1 MKKLYGKNMN
11 YNIVVIVSI
20 VICAI
25 LSLLLSYYGVLIILD
40 EDSSLFK
47 ITQLIVAIVSM
58 TTFYAP
64 IKHLLLKY
72 MDVDE
77 SESENIND

>member
-1 MKKLYGKNMN
+1 MN

-25 LSLLLSYYGVLIILD
+25 LSLLLSYYGVLLLLD
-40 EDSSLFK
+40 ENSGLFK
-47 ITQLIVAIVSM
+47 MAQLIVAIVSM

-64 IKHLLLKY
+64 IKHVLLKY
-72 MDVDE
+72 MDIDS
-77 SESENIND
+77 SESENEND

>member
-1 MKKLYGKNMN
+1 MN
-11 YNIVVIVSI
+11 YNIVVIISV

-25 LSLLLSYYGVLIILD
+25 LSLLLSYYGVLILLD
-40 EDSSLFK
+40 ENSSLFK
-47 ITQLIVAIVSM
+47 MAQLIVAIVSM

-72 MDVDE
+72 MNIDE

>member
-1 MKKLYGKNMN
+1 MN
-11 YNIVVIVSI
+11 YNIVVIISV

-25 LSLLLSYYGVLIILD
+25 LSLLLSYYGVLLILD
-40 EDSSLFK
+40 ENSGLFK
-47 ITQLIVAIVSM
+47 MAQLIIAIVSM

-72 MDVDE
+72 MNIDE
-77 SESENIND
+77 SESESENLDD

>member
-1 MKKLYGKNMN
+1 MN

-20 VICAI
+20 LICAI
-25 LSLLLSYYGVLIILD
+25 LSLLLSYYGVLLILD
-40 EDSSLFK
+40 ENSSLFK
-47 ITQLIVAIVSM
+47 MAQLIVALVSM

-72 MDVDE
+72 MNID
-77 SESENIND
+77 ESENIND

>member
-1 MKKLYGKNMN
+1 MN
-11 YNIVVIVSI
+11 YNIVIIVSI

-25 LSLLLSYYGVLIILD
+25 LSLLLSYYGVLLILD
-40 EDSSLFK
+40 ENSSLFK
-47 ITQLIVAIVSM
+47 MAQLIVAIVSM

-72 MDVDE
+72 MNID
-77 SESENIND
+77 ESENIND

>member
-1 MKKLYGKNMN
+1 MN

-20 VICAI
+20 IICAI
-25 LSLLLSYYGVLIILD
+25 LSMLLSYYGVLLILD
-40 EDSSLFK
+40 EKSELFK
-47 ITQLIVAIVSM
+47 MAQLIVAIVSM

-77 SESENIND
+77 SESENNND

>member
-1 MKKLYGKNMN
+1 MN
-11 YNIVVIVSI
+11 YNVVVIVSI

-25 LSLLLSYYGVLIILD
+25 LSLLLSYYGVLLILD
-40 EDSSLFK
+40 ENSSLFK
-47 ITQLIVAIVSM
+47 MAQLIVAIVSM

-64 IKHLLLKY
+64 IKHILLKY
-72 MDVDE
+72 MDIDS

>member
-1 MKKLYGKNMN
+1 MKKQYGKNMN

-25 LSLLLSYYGVLIILD
+25 LSLLLSYYGLLLLLD
-40 EDSSLFK
+40 ENSALFK
-47 ITQLIVAIVSM
+47 IAQLIVAIVSM

-64 IKHLLLKY
+64 IKHVLLKY
-72 MDVDE
+72 MDVDS
-77 SESENIND
+77 SESENEND

>member
-1 MKKLYGKNMN
+1 MN

-25 LSLLLSYYGVLIILD
+25 LSFLLSYYGALLILD
-40 EDSSLFK
+40 ENSGLFK
-47 ITQLIVAIVSM
+47 VAQLVLAIVSM

-64 IKHLLLKY
+64 IKHILLKY
-72 MDVDE
+72 MNIDE
-77 SESENIND
+77 SETIDD

>member
-1 MKKLYGKNMN
+1 MN

-20 VICAI
+20 FICAI
-25 LSLLLSYYGVLIILD
+25 ISLLLSYYGVLLILD
-40 EDSSLFK
+40 ESSSLFK
-47 ITQLIVAIVSM
+47 MAQLIVAIVSM

-72 MDVDE
+72 MNID
-77 SESENIND
+77 ESENIND